1 MLDTHS
7 LRNTRRRF
15 EKGDE
20 NPPFNTDK
28 HVGHLDRDDLTG
40 EGNQGYLVIE
50 EEGVGIAKKSRW
62 HEKRS
67 VFKIQRNDDFERVA
81 EKEDN
86 EGN

>member
-1 MLDTHS
+1 MS
-7 LRNTRRRF
+7 GTRRRF

-20 NPPFNTDK
+20 NSPFNTDK
-28 HVGHLDRDDLTG
+28 HVGHLGRDDSTG

-50 EEGVGIAKKSRW
+50 DEGVGIAKKNRW
-62 HEKRS
+62 SEKRS